1 MQSGI
6 VYYHLFTNVK
16 RKNAFLFV
24 NNVLS
29 LSNNK
34 QNLFLI
40 RVQFD
45 ESAEKLD
52 TVVRANVH
60 RIVIN
65 GVYYDF

>member
-1 MQSGI
+1 MRSGI

-16 RKNAFLFV
+16 RKNAVLGV

-52 TVVRANVH
+52 TAVRANVH